1 MLAKDLISDT
11 IPALKTSDTGLTAL
25 NLMELFRVS
34 HLPIVNHAEFLGI
47 ISDADIY
54 DMNMAEEPIGNHRL
68 SLLSPYVVST
78 QHIFEVIEIISR
90 LKLSVVPVLDEKKNY
105 IGLITL
111 MDLTQKFAT
120 IIAVNNPG
128 GLIILEMSV
137 NDYTL
142 SEISQIIEGN
152 DGKILSLYVSTSVD
166 STKIHVIIKTNKT
179 DLSGIIQTFLR
190 YNYNIKGT
198 FSKDNLLD
206 DYLDDRF
213 DSFLRYPLF

>member
-111 MDLTQKFAT
+111 MD
-120 IIAVNNPG
+120 
-128 GLIILEMSV
+128 
-137 NDYTL
+137 
-142 SEISQIIEGN
+142 
-152 DGKILSLYVSTSVD
+152 
-166 STKIHVIIKTNKT
+166 
-179 DLSGIIQTFLR
+179 
-190 YNYNIKGT
+190 
-198 FSKDNLLD
+198 
-206 DYLDDRF
+206 
-213 DSFLRYPLF
+213 